1 MSNRHRSI
9 VAGRYAMM
17 ASAAIAAA
25 QRKEAE
31 QTFTPTQAMQRIA
44 EDQHRDEMRRW
55 HLRRSKRA
63 AVNDLVRASQASLVL
78 AHIHPRWLRER
89 VAATID
95 AGHDVTEADIA
106 RWRAEGER

>member
-9 VAGRYAMM
+9 VTARLAS
-17 ASAAIAAA
+17 SAALAINTAF
-25 QRKEAE
+25 RKEAE

-44 EDQHRDEMRRW
+44 EDQHRDEMHRYR
-55 HLRRSKRA
+55 LRQSKRA

-89 VAATID
+89 VATVID